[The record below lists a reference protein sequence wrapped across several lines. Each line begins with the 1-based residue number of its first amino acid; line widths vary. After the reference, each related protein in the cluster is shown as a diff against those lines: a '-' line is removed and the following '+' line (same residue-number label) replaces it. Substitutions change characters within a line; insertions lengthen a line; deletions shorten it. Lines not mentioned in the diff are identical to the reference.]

1 MGLRFQRV
9 LRIFPW
15 LRINVSKGGLSGSV
29 GPRGADVNFGRRG
42 VTTNAGIP
50 GTGISY
56 RSRLGGHGG
65 KIGVLALVAALGF
78 AAFKNADR
86 IGALFQHP
94 PTSVAGAAKSLSA
107 SKTELKAQRTADAAA
122 PASGIR
128 YVHRGGSDLRDLSS
142 HFRACAEEGVEGHP
156 GRAAGNIRAV
166 GASARWQHARLDAA
180 RACSAAI
187 RRNRISPR
195 HPPASRKRAARCPRA
210 R

>member
-29 GPRGADVNFGRRG
+29 GPRGADFNIGRHG

-56 RSRLGGHGG
+56 RSRLGGHSG

-86 IGALFQHP
+86 LTSMFQHP
-94 PTSVAGAAKSLSA
+94 PTSVASAAKTLTA
-107 SKTELKAQRTADAAA
+107 SKRELAAQNVANAAT
-122 PASGIR
+122 PTTGIR
-128 YVHRGGSDLRDLSS
+128 YVHRAGSDLRDAPATSAKVLKKEDKGTQVALVSVS
-142 HFRACAEEGVEGHP
+142 GPWAQVRDGDQTGWMRASVLGTEP
-156 GRAAGNIRAV
+156 
-166 GASARWQHARLDAA
+166 
-180 RACSAAI
+180 
-187 RRNRISPR
+187 PR
-195 HPPASRKRAARCPRA
+195 P
-210 R
+210 

>member
-29 GPRGADVNFGRRG
+29 GPRGADMNFGRRG
-42 VTTNAGIP
+42 ITTNAGIP

-94 PTSVAGAAKSLSA
+94 PTSVAGAAKTLSA
-107 SKTELKAQRTADAAA
+107 SKSELKAQQTADAAA

-128 YVHRGGSDLRDLSS
+128 YVHRGGSDLRASPTTSARVLKKESK
-142 HFRACAEEGVEGHP
+142 GVQVVLLATSGP
-156 GRAAGNIRAV
+156 WAQVRDGNITGWMRASV
-166 GASARWQHARLDAA
+166 LGAD
-180 RACSAAI
+180 
-187 RRNRISPR
+187 
-195 HPPASRKRAARCPRA
+195 PPS
-210 R
+210 